1 MNRAQISL
9 AALGTL
15 VFAGAASADEG
26 NIVPLDP
33 DAPGTPYTDTQLTEC
48 FVEAVVG
55 VITVQVPHGDRY
67 DSITVVSVQNFY
79 DQDCLDASQ
88 DKTQPQEN
96 RGPEIRL

>member
-1 MNRAQISL
+1 MNRAQMSL

-33 DAPGTPYTDTQLTEC
+33 NAPGTPYTDTQLTEC
-48 FVEAVVG
+48 FVKAEVG
-55 VITVQVPHGDRY
+55 IIAVQVPHGDHY
-67 DSITVVSVQNFY
+67 DSITVVSIQNFY

-88 DKTQPQEN
+88 DTPKSQER